1 MSEPKNVQDLKK
13 EMERQTREK
22 EQKQEQSEWRRLQNL
37 CALRGRAQRAM
48 ETLTDSLQE
57 IRQLSKHPERDFA
70 KIFQKEE
77 RYVGMVN
84 ACHEA
89 YRKSYESKARL
100 IDQQN
105 ALFLRNAA
113 WSAGLDPKEKDL
125 FNAGKR
131 AVLVNKIRRQGKREG
146 QDYLKRPAQEAFK
159 QKHRKKDLWLATC
172 PECQLK
178 QLPNIRIDP
187 CPKCG
192 FKGPVFPDYYYDP
205 DA

>member
-1 MSEPKNVQDLKK
+1 MPKTSWRQIGQISGTNADYARMHDLRERAKK
-13 EMERQTREK
+13 
-22 EQKQEQSEWRRLQNL
+22 
-37 CALRGRAQRAM
+37 AM
-48 ETLTDSLQE
+48 DDLTAVLE
-57 IRQLSKHPERDFA
+57 IIWKVSKKHPERDFA
-70 KIFQKEE
+70 KIFEDEE

-113 WSAGLDPKEKDL
+113 WSAGLAPKEKDL

-131 AVLVNKIRRQGKREG
+131 AALVEELKRLGERDG
-146 QDYLKRPAQEAFK
+146 IDYLKKPAQEAYH
-159 QKHRKKDLWLATC
+159 QKHRKEDLWLVTC
-172 PECQLK
+172 PDCQFK

-205 DA
+205 GGLLAGSTKEQ